1 VNSIS
6 GLKVADYP
14 ETFRA
19 NIEDVARAAGVSVA
33 TVSRV
38 VNKNYPYIGEGTRQ
52 KVLDAIQKLHYTP
65 NRLIRSLQAGRTKV
79 IAYASLY
86 PGLFRQ
92 DEVQVRTL
100 VGVYGAAKL
109 FGYDILLPTD
119 PLLDNGQPRVDNLLD
134 GRCDGVILETPK
146 GSPVLD
152 ILAARKFPTVV
163 LGNRYVPEGIGA
175 VYGDI
180 RDGTRQAIKYLLDQ
194 GHRRIAHLAGPI
206 QLWDEAQCR
215 LDTYLDTLKEAGFPA
230 DRDLILPSWGTE
242 TWAANQE
249 EVERSL
255 DTWLRLPCP
264 PTAVFC
270 SSDRLALA
278 LMEAAG
284 RRGLK
289 IPEELS
295 IIGFDDM
302 PTAGH
307 CRPALTTVCIEPNAL
322 AQTAMELLDALIEK
336 RFQTPDQR
344 NKEITEPPV
353 MKKILPAKLV
363 IRESTKGLLIK

>member
-1 VNSIS
+1 M
-6 GLKVADYP
+6 DYLV
-14 ETFRA
+14 TFRA
-19 NIEDVARAAGVSVA
+19 NIEDVAKAAGVSVA

-38 VNKNYPYIGEGTRQ
+38 VNKNYPYIGEGTRE
-52 KVLDAIQKLHYTP
+52 KVLEAIQKLHYTP

-100 VGVYGAAKL
+100 VGIYGAAKL
-109 FGYDILLPTD
+109 SGYDILLPTD
-119 PLLDNGQPRVDNLLD
+119 PLLDNDQPRVENLLD

-163 LGNRYVPEGIGA
+163 LGNRYVPAGIGT
-175 VYGDI
+175 VYGDY
-180 RDGTRQAIKYLLDQ
+180 RDGTRQAIKHFLDQ

-215 LDTYLDTLKEAGFPA
+215 LDTYLETLKEAGIPI

-249 EVERSL
+249 EVDRSL

-284 RRGLK
+284 HRGLK
-289 IPEELS
+289 IPEDLS

-302 PTAGH
+302 PTASH
-307 CRPALTTVCIEPNAL
+307 CQPALTTVSIDQNEMAR
-322 AQTAMELLDALIEK
+322 AAMELLHALIEK
-336 RFQTPDQR
+336 RFQPPDSR
-344 NKEITEPPV
+344 NQEQNEPV
-353 MKKILPAKLV
+353 VIKKILPAKLV
-363 IRESTKGLLIK
+363 IRESTKRFSINEDKE